1 MQNVNAKLKIA
12 LIVMVNLVS
21 VVALTWF
28 LNTKDIQPTKAA
40 DGYTG
45 TWTKKQCRLLD
56 LTIYGI
62 AGTLDLGVAEWEV
75 VYTKP
80 GATDIKEKW
89 AATSWVNRKIDSAK
103 IWGTNLS
110 RQNFRIGSCN
120 NITYLEFGVYAKIFT
135 MGEYGVAAW
144 DSEGDDEDF
153 FGAVSIPNGWT
164 VTQL

>member
-56 LTIYGI
+56 LTIKGI
-62 AGTLDLGVAEWEV
+62 DGTLDLGVAEWEV

-89 AATSWVNRKIDSAK
+89 AVTSWVDRKIDSAK
-103 IWGTNLS
+103 MWGGNLS
-110 RQNFRIGSCN
+110 RQSFRIGSCN
-120 NITYLEFGVYAKIFT
+120 NKTYLEFGGHAKVFAMGVYGI
-135 MGEYGVAAW
+135 AAW
-144 DSEGDDEDF
+144 DSEGDDENF